1 MQMKKRSWMIL
12 LPLVILALS
21 TMACEFSASTAAIK
35 DAYLVTDESS
45 GTKTTS
51 YTQDQPFV
59 FVVEQANAPDDTK
72 VKAVWYSVDE
82 SGKATQ
88 FVEKEMVTGGTPVTF
103 SATNNG
109 PWPVGNYKVE
119 LYMND
124 KLNKTVEFSVN

>member
-1 MQMKKRSWMIL
+1 MKKRNWMIL
-12 LPLVILALS
+12 FSLAVLALS
-21 TMACEFSASTAAIK
+21 AMACEFSATTATIK

-45 GTKTTS
+45 GQKTTS

-88 FVEKEMVTGGTPVTF
+88 FVEKEMTTGGSPVTF

-109 PWPVGNYKVE
+109 PWPIGNYKVE
-119 LYMND
+119 LYLND
-124 KLNKTVEFSVN
+124 KLNKTLEFSVK

>member
-1 MQMKKRSWMIL
+1 MKKRNWMIL
-12 LPLVILALS
+12 FAMSALALS
-21 TMACEFSASTAAIK
+21 AIACEFSATTASIK

-45 GTKTTS
+45 GQKTSS

-88 FVEKEMVTGGTPVTF
+88 FVEKEMVTGGSPVTF

-119 LYMND
+119 LYLND
-124 KLNKTVEFSVN
+124 KLNKTVEFTVN

>member
-1 MQMKKRSWMIL
+1 MKKRNWMIL
-12 LPLVILALS
+12 FAMSALALS
-21 TMACEFSASTAAIK
+21 AIACEFSATTASIK

-45 GTKTTS
+45 GQKTSS

-88 FVEKEMVTGGTPVTF
+88 FVEKEMVTGGSPVTF

-119 LYMND
+119 LYLND